1 MSHMSRSQVTQDGRL
16 KVSSGFEAYGRM
28 RDGREV
34 SAFVVINEGHNGG
47 LRFDREDNV
56 FSFCSHVNRAAWRRF
71 SETLAG
77 VGPRMPPRG
86 RV

>member
-47 LRFDREDNV
+47 LLFDREYNV
-56 FSFCSHVNRAAWRRF
+56 FSFVLTSMSRWRRF